1 MDSVTQMALGAAV
14 AGVVAGRQIGPKAI
28 LAGAIAG
35 SLPDFDVFVPFTG
48 AVESFTYH
56 RSFSHSLFVLT
67 AISPLIAWLIQRVFG
82 AGRLSFRRAWL
93 LSWLVLVTHT
103 LLDCFT
109 VYGTQIFWPLS
120 DYPVSISSVF
130 IIDPLYTLLLLAG
143 LVALYRQRSQAY
155 SINAICLAVS
165 CVYLGW
171 SLIAKQTVQGSIQA
185 SLESQSVSY
194 EKLLTTPMPFNTL
207 GWRFVAMQE
216 VGYLEGYASVLD
228 PADHT
233 VQFHEYE
240 SDVALLSNIE
250 NHWPVQ
256 RLRRF
261 THGFYKVHNDKN
273 DVQMTDLRMGVEGA
287 YIFAFVVGEQTDSG
301 VVAVPNREADTTRDF
316 SGLSMLFERVFD
328 STVELPPR

>member
-35 SLPDFDVFVPFTG
+35 SLPDFDVFVPFSG
-48 AVESFTYH
+48 AVEAFTYH
-56 RSFSHSLFVLT
+56 RSFSHSLVVLT
-67 AISPLIAWLIQRVFG
+67 AISPLIGWLIQRVFG
-82 AGRLSFRRAWL
+82 AGSLSFRRAWW

-109 VYGTQIFWPLS
+109 VYGTQIFWPVS
-120 DYPVSISSVF
+120 DYPVSLSSVF
-130 IIDPLYTLLLLAG
+130 IIDPLYTLVLLAG

-155 SINAICLAVS
+155 NINAICLLLS
-165 CVYLGW
+165 CFYLCW
-171 SLIAKQTVQGSIQA
+171 SMIAKQIVQGAIQQSLA
-185 SLESQSVSY
+185 SQGVSF

-216 VGYLEGYASVLD
+216 SGYLEGYASVLD
-228 PADHT
+228 PADHLVRFNT
-233 VQFHEYE
+233 YE
-240 SDVALLSNIE
+240 SDNALLGSIE
-250 NHWPVQ
+250 SHWPVQ
-256 RLRRF
+256 RLQGF
-261 THGFYKVHNDKN
+261 THGFYKVQRYQK
-273 DVQMTDLRMGVEGA
+273 DVQITDLRMGVEGA

-316 SGLSMLFERVFD
+316 SGLSMLFKRVFD
-328 STVELPPR
+328 STVELPSR